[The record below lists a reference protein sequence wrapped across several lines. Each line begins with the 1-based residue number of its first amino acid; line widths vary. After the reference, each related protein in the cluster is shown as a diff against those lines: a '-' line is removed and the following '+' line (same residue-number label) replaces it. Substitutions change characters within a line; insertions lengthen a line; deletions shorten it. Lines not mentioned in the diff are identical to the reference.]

1 MFDQIMRL
9 LGCKTARRQFT
20 LVYGLIFLF
29 SVLSGISLYMSLAVD
44 PQSINMAGRQ
54 RMLSQKVAKEALQ
67 VSASVEQ
74 QDVLQKTLTLFE
86 DSHKKLIN
94 GDPNTGMKAITDAEV
109 LAQLDKVWVLWQEYR
124 QSVERFVQNGSHDDL
139 VALTQQS
146 PVVLKTMNQGVV
158 MLTEIAKERSQHQL
172 IFALV
177 CTVAT
182 LLLILLSYKGTV
194 NTLMQNIR
202 RMQLRMNEVGEGD
215 FSHRFTVTHED
226 NEIGEMYRAY
236 NLMLEHIGQL
246 LKQVQRVA
254 ENTERHVQSVV
265 RAMGEAERGVNT
277 QYQDIE
283 QVATAMTEMSST
295 VQEVASN
302 AVSAERSAG
311 EANQHAKS
319 SGSIVGEAEVQAQQ
333 MVEKLQDTAR
343 IIQALEEETLAV
355 GNVTS
360 VINGIAEQ
368 TNLLALNAAIEAAR
382 AGDHGRGFAVV
393 ADEVRTL
400 SQRTQQSTQEIQGII
415 ERLQKQAEGA
425 VQAMS
430 VSTEIAIR
438 SSELAQTAASSLKQI
453 INSAETISSMNTM
466 ISTATEEQSSV
477 AHEIDGRVVN
487 ISDVARQ
494 TKEDTQHVVTATDQI
509 RQEIHDLNQLVIRFK
524 L

>member
-1 MFDQIMRL
+1 MIDSLMRA
-9 LGCKTARRQFT
+9 LGCKTAKRQFT
-20 LVYGLIFLF
+20 LVYGLIFLLA
-29 SVLSGISLYMSLAVD
+29 VASGISLYMSLAVD

-67 VSASVEQ
+67 VRADVEQ
-74 QDVLQKTLTLFE
+74 LATLQKTISLFE
-86 DSHKKLIN
+86 ASHERLLN
-94 GDPNTGMKAITDAEV
+94 GDPETGMTPISNSQV
-109 LAQLDKVWVLWQEYR
+109 RAQLEHVWGLWQEYR
-124 QSVERFVQNGSHDDL
+124 VSVDQYVATGDHSAL

-146 PVVLKTMNQGVV
+146 PQVLKNMNQAVV
-158 MLTEIAKERSQHQL
+158 MLTEQSKQRATHQL
-172 IFALV
+172 IFALLCIV
-177 CTVAT
+177 GT
-182 LLLILLSYKGTV
+182 LLLIVISYKGTV
-194 NTLMQNIR
+194 QLLMQNIR

-215 FSHRFTVTHED
+215 FSHRFQLTHSD
-226 NEIGEMYRAY
+226 NEIGQMYQAY
-236 NLMLEHIGQL
+236 NLMLEHIGTVLQ
-246 LKQVQRVA
+246 QVQRVA
-254 ENTERHVQSVV
+254 RNTERHVQNVV
-265 RAMGEAERGVNT
+265 HAIGDTERGVNL

-311 EANQHAKS
+311 DADRHAKS
-319 SGSIVGEAEVQAQQ
+319 SGGIVGEAQDQAEQ
-333 MVEKLQDTAR
+333 MVAKLQDTAR

-400 SQRTQQSTQEIQGII
+400 SQRTQQSTKEIQGII

-425 VQAMS
+425 VQSMS
-430 VSTEIAIR
+430 LSTDIAQR
-438 SSELAQTAASSLKQI
+438 SSELAKTAAGSLSHI
-453 INSAETISSMNTM
+453 IESAEAISSMNTM

-477 AHEIDGRVVN
+477 ATEIDSRVVS

-494 TKEDTQHVVTATDQI
+494 TRDDTQRVVGATDQI
-509 RQEIHDLNQLVIRFK
+509 RQEIHDLNQLVARFK